1 MSARDIPPGAA
12 EGHEASSA
20 AAASLDLA
28 TRAELAAAALALDG
42 FALGGAVVRA
52 PRSDIAEAFVARLRA
67 LLPGGAPHRRLP
79 LAIPD
84 DRLLGG
90 LDLAMTLAHGRP
102 VADRGLLAAL
112 DGGLL
117 VVPGAERIGAT
128 LAARLT
134 QVLDLGVVAQRVRVD
149 DAPDHH
155 AARVTIVAV
164 DEAEVDED
172 PVHGAIADRCAFHLT
187 LDTQPLSA
195 LYSREDIA
203 AAARLLPRVDVASDA
218 TGAHSGRSARGT
230 VSDADARLRTLVH
243 TAELYGISSLR
254 AVRAALRAA
263 RCFAALDGRV
273 VTTDTD
279 VATAAALVLGPRAT
293 RLPAPPPESSAEP
306 EPPPPDDA
314 QSQDDSAERDEQDV
328 RELEER
334 IIEAIAA
341 ALPVGLTMD
350 APTRTPKAGR
360 AVGRAGTDRSGG
372 LRGRQVGTRR
382 GDPRGGGRLDL
393 VETLRAAAPWQPLR
407 RRSVTAGDASG
418 PTSAAPRPRVLV
430 RPDDFRIKRLFEPAG
445 TTAIFVVDAS
455 GSSAVNRMAEAKGAV
470 ELLLAESYA
479 RRDEVALIAFRGT
492 QAEILLPPT
501 RAIAAAKRALAALPG
516 GGGTPLASAIDRAVE
531 LTLRA
536 RREGN
541 DTIVV
546 FLTDAR
552 ANVARDGSGGREQAM
567 TDALQSARVLRGL
580 EGQVLLIDT
589 SPRPS
594 QQAQDVAA
602 AMGARYV
609 ALPRT
614 DARSIHAAVT
624 AARA

>member
-1 MSARDIPPGAA
+1 MN
-12 EGHEASSA
+12 EA
-20 AAASLDLA
+20 AAALDLA
-28 TRAELAAAALALDG
+28 TRAELAAAVLALDG
-42 FALGGAVVRA
+42 VALGGAVLRA

-67 LLPGGAPHRRLP
+67 LMPDGAPHRRLP

-117 VVPGAERIGAT
+117 VIPGAERIGAS

-134 QVLDLGVVAQRVRVD
+134 QVLDLGHVAQRVRVE
-149 DAPDHH
+149 DAPEHH
-155 AARVTIVAV
+155 AARVTIVAI
-164 DEAEVDED
+164 DEAEADED

-187 LDTQPLSA
+187 LDVQPLPA
-195 LYSREDIA
+195 LYARDDVA
-203 AAARLLPRVDVASDA
+203 AAAALLPHVITDDA
-218 TGAHSGRSARGT
+218 Q
-230 VSDADARLRTLVH
+230 LRTLVH
-243 TAELYGISSLR
+243 TAELYGIDSLR
-254 AVRAALRAA
+254 AVRAALRTA
-263 RCFAALDGRV
+263 RCFAALDGRRA
-273 VTTDTD
+273 TTDGD
-279 VATAAALVLGPRAT
+279 LATAAALVLGPRAT
-293 RLPAPPPESSAEP
+293 RLPEPPPEASDEP
-306 EPPPPDDA
+306 EPPPPPPPDDA
-314 QSQDDSAERDEQDV
+314 QNQDDSAERDDQDV

-334 IIEAIAA
+334 IIEAMAA

-350 APTRTPKAGR
+350 APTRAPKAGR
-360 AVGRAGTDRSGG
+360 AAGRAGADRSGG

-407 RRSVTAGDASG
+407 RRTRDAQH
-418 PTSAAPRPRVLV
+418 AAAASTPQPRVLV
-430 RPDDFRIKRLFEPAG
+430 RPDDFRIRRLFEPAG

-479 RRDEVALIAFRGT
+479 RRDEVALIAFRGA

-541 DTIVV
+541 DTVVV

-567 TDALQSARVLRGL
+567 ADALQSARVMRGL
-580 EGQVLLIDT
+580 EGQVLVIDT

-594 QQAQDVAA
+594 PQAQDVAA

>member
-1 MSARDIPPGAA
+1 VS
-12 EGHEASSA
+12 E
-20 AAASLDLA
+20 LDPA

-42 FALGGAVVRA
+42 FALGGAIIRA
-52 PRSDIAEAFVARLRA
+52 PRSDLAEAFVARLRA
-67 LLPGGAPHRRLP
+67 LLPEQAPHRRLP

-90 LDLAMTLAHGRP
+90 LDLAMTLAQGRP

-117 VVPGAERIGAT
+117 IVPGAERIGAT

-134 QVLDLGVVAQRVRVD
+134 QVLDLGIVAQRVRAD

-155 AARVTIVAV
+155 AARVMIIAI
-164 DEAEVDED
+164 DEAEADED
-172 PVHGAIADRCAFHLT
+172 PVHGALTDRCAFHLT
-187 LDTQPLSA
+187 LDARPLPA
-195 LYSREDIA
+195 LFTREDIA
-203 AAARLLPRVDVASDA
+203 AAATLFPQVDA
-218 TGAHSGRSARGT
+218 TG
-230 VSDADARLRTLVH
+230 DARSDSADDDTQVRARVRTLIH

-254 AVRAALRAA
+254 AVRAALRTA
-263 RCFAALDGRV
+263 RCLAALDGRRL
-273 VTTDTD
+273 TNDAD

-293 RLPAPPPESSAEP
+293 RLPAPPPDPNAEQ
-306 EPPPPDDA
+306 EPPPPPPPDN
-314 QSQDDSAERDEQDV
+314 SQNRDDSADRDDQDV
-328 RELEER
+328 RELEDR

-350 APTRTPKAGR
+350 APSRAPKSGRAAGR
-360 AVGRAGTDRSGG
+360 SGADRSSGM
-372 LRGRQVGTRR
+372 RGRQVGTRR
-382 GDPRGGGRLDL
+382 GDPRHGGRLDL
-393 VETLRAAAPWQPLR
+393 VETLRTAAPWQPLR
-407 RRSVTAGDASG
+407 RRQTVV
-418 PTSAAPRPRVLV
+418 SAHPRVLV
-430 RPDDFRIKRLFEPAG
+430 RPDDFRIRRLYEPAG

-492 QAEILLPPT
+492 QADILLPPT

-516 GGGTPLASAIDRAVE
+516 GGGTPLAAAIDRAVE

-541 DTIVV
+541 DTVVV

-552 ANVARDGSGGREQAM
+552 ANVARDGSGGRDRAM
-567 TDALQSARVLRGL
+567 QDALQSARVLRSL
-580 EGQVLLIDT
+580 EGQVLFIDT

-594 QQAQDVAA
+594 PQAQDVAM
-602 AMGARYV
+602 AMGARYI

>member
-1 MSARDIPPGAA
+1 MNEATAA
-12 EGHEASSA
+12 
-20 AAASLDLA
+20 LDFA
-28 TRAELAAAALALDG
+28 TRAELAAAVLALDG
-42 FALGGAVVRA
+42 VALGGAMLRA
-52 PRSDIAEAFVARLRA
+52 PRSDLAEAFVARLRS
-67 LLPGGAPHRRLP
+67 LMPEGAPHRRLP

-90 LDLAMTLAHGRP
+90 LDLAMTLAHGKP
-102 VADRGLLAAL
+102 VADRGLLATL

-117 VVPGAERIGAT
+117 VIPGAERIGAS

-134 QVLDLGVVAQRVRVD
+134 QVLDLGIVTQRVRVEH
-149 DAPDHH
+149 APDHH
-155 AARVTIVAV
+155 AARVMIVAIDESEA
-164 DEAEVDED
+164 DEA
-172 PVHGAIADRCAFHLT
+172 PVHGALADRCAFHLT
-187 LDTQPLSA
+187 LDAQPLPQ
-195 LYSREDIA
+195 LYSRDDITA
-203 AAARLLPRVDVASDA
+203 AAALLPQVDADGDAS
-218 TGAHSGRSARGT
+218 
-230 VSDADARLRTLVH
+230 ADARLRMLVQ
-243 TAELYGISSLR
+243 TAELYGIDSLR

-263 RCFAALDGRV
+263 RCFAALDGRRA
-273 VTTDTD
+273 TTDAD

-314 QSQDDSAERDEQDV
+314 QQQDDSAERDDQDV

-334 IIEAIAA
+334 IIEAMAA

-360 AVGRAGTDRSGG
+360 AAGRAGADRSGG

-407 RRSVTAGDASG
+407 RRTLDAQR
-418 PTSAAPRPRVLV
+418 AAASSTPQPRVLV
-430 RPDDFRIKRLFEPAG
+430 RPDDFRIRRLFEPAG

-492 QAEILLPPT
+492 QAGILLPPT

-541 DTIVV
+541 DTVTV

-567 TDALQSARVLRGL
+567 ADALQSARVLRGL
-580 EGQVLLIDT
+580 EGQVLFIDT
-589 SPRPS
+589 SPRPGP
-594 QQAQDVAA
+594 QAQEVAA

>member
-1 MSARDIPPGAA
+1 MIEQGGADA
-12 EGHEASSA
+12 ASA
-20 AAASLDLA
+20 ALDFA

-42 FALGGAVVRA
+42 FALGGAVLRA
-52 PRSDIAEAFVARLRA
+52 PRSDLAEAFVARVRA
-67 LLPGGAPHRRLP
+67 LLPTDAPHRRLP

-102 VADRGLLAAL
+102 IADRGLLAAL
-112 DGGLL
+112 DGGALI
-117 VVPGAERIGAT
+117 VPGAERIGAT

-134 QVLDLGVVAQRVRVD
+134 QMLDLGIVTQRVRAD

-155 AARVTIVAV
+155 AARVMVLAI
-164 DEAEVDED
+164 DESEADEE
-172 PVHGAIADRCAFHLT
+172 PVHGAIADRCAFHLL
-187 LDTQPLSA
+187 LDASPLPQ
-195 LYSREDIA
+195 LYSREDITA
-203 AAARLLPRVDVASDA
+203 AAALLPLVDAAAES
-218 TGAHSGRSARGT
+218 
-230 VSDADARLRTLVH
+230 RLRTLVQ

-263 RCFAALDGRV
+263 RCFAALDGRR
-273 VTTDTD
+273 VTTDAD
-279 VATAAALVLGPRAT
+279 VATAAALVLGPRAM
-293 RLPAPPPESSAEP
+293 RLPAPPPEASDEQEP
-306 EPPPPDDA
+306 PPPPPDD
-314 QSQDDSAERDEQDV
+314 SQHSDDNAERDDHDV

-334 IIEAIAA
+334 IIEAMAA

-350 APTRTPKAGR
+350 APTRTPKSGRAAGR
-360 AVGRAGTDRSGG
+360 AGADRSGG

-382 GDPRGGGRLDL
+382 GDPRHGGRLDL
-393 VETLRAAAPWQPLR
+393 VETLRTAAPWQPLR
-407 RRSVTAGDASG
+407 RQQSNSPGH
-418 PTSAAPRPRVLV
+418 PRVMV
-430 RPDDFRIKRLFEPAG
+430 RPDDFRIRRLYEPAG

-470 ELLLAESYA
+470 ELLLAESYQ

-492 QAEILLPPT
+492 QADILLPPT

-516 GGGTPLASAIDRAVE
+516 GGGTPLAAAIDRAVE

-536 RREGN
+536 RRDGN
-541 DTIVV
+541 DTVVV

-552 ANVARDGSGGREQAM
+552 ANVARDGSGGRERAM
-567 TDALQSARVLRGL
+567 QEALQSARVLRGL
-580 EGQVLLIDT
+580 EGQVLFIDT

-594 QQAQDVAA
+594 QQAQDVAM
-602 AMGARYV
+602 AMGARYI